1 MIIFLLPMLIPT
13 AVLVAG
19 GVINNSILLWVAVG
33 LQVLMS
39 FGVKQKAGD
48 SSGSEGDK
56 AKNAL
61 MLVALMMS
69 SLAFGIAGIVIL
81 AMRGM
86 F

>member
-1 MIIFLLPMLIPT
+1 MIIYLLPMLIPT

-19 GVINNSILLWVAVG
+19 GVINNPILLWVAVG

-39 FGVKQKAGD
+39 FGVKQKANN
-48 SSGSEGDK
+48 SGSEADK

-61 MLVALMMS
+61 LLVALMMS

-81 AMRGM
+81 LMRGM
-86 F
+86 LF

>member
-1 MIIFLLPMLIPT
+1 MLIPT

-48 SSGSEGDK
+48 GSEADK

-61 MLVALMMS
+61 LLVALMMS